1 MVKRYLQMLEQSLD
15 QKKELLDRMLE
26 MTETQ
31 KEALNEEP
39 VAWDRFDELVEEK
52 DALIDQLDGL
62 DSGFENVY
70 DRIREELDKDKEQ
83 YKDII
88 LRIQKKIQA
97 VSDASAT
104 VMAEEQR
111 NKSLMEC
118 KMTEEKKK
126 LQKQRVSSKAAS
138 NYYRSMNK
146 VNFIDPQL
154 MDKKN

>member
-31 KEALNEEP
+31 KDALNQEP
-39 VAWDRFDELVEEK
+39 VAWERFDELVGEK

-70 DRIREELDKDKEQ
+70 DRIREELDRDKEQ
-83 YKDII
+83 YKEII
-88 LRIQKKIQA
+88 LRIQKKIQT
-97 VSDASAT
+97 VSDAGAT

-111 NKSLMEC
+111 NKSLMEW
-118 KMTEEKKK
+118 KITDEKKK